1 MSYLTESL
9 TYGPRKAVR
18 NLRRIPML
26 AKTAVRRGVKPAL
39 IQAGQM
45 FGDEVRRDVGMV
57 KMGANALADTASNVW
72 ERPRPGATRS
82 WDSPPAHPTT
92 TPKPRMVQPGQY
104 HGANYDLTVNEPIPR
119 EDIMAARRTMAARK
133 QGAQLPT
140 ALAGAT
146 VPVVPAQDIPV
157 AAPAMAPGMGLA
169 VAPASRRVIRGGMGM
184 DPKASMVT
192 PSDEAAYAANVNRSA
207 VPGLAGDT
215 MTEYQ
220 VDVTGYKPPDKP
232 RPGGVLNAPTVGI
245 NTNRGVISSHD
256 ASPELVRSAMGLR
269 SGVLT
274 TNQLG
279 KDFLARQR
287 GRAGDVNNPARMMQ
301 SVASRRDAMAESD
314 KGRAMAVQGAQI
326 AANQPQMI
334 AGPDGRPV
342 AVVAGGKMGMVPR
355 PEGRQVTT
363 ERRPML
369 NPDGSVMMDKKGKP
383 ITEDVTI
390 DTETGEVV
398 QPAVDPA
405 LAQVSKMQQ
414 ELQQYLQ
421 SKKAGMFNAGK
432 YKGSDSKVQADVEKR
447 KIAIAQELLRIAS
460 GDRDKAIQLAQ
471 QYGIDIS

>member
-1 MSYLTESL
+1 MSKRRRRQPAFFTGAFPSTPPPRE
-9 TYGPRKAVR
+9 GPF
-18 NLRRIPML
+18 PTM
-26 AKTAVRRGVKPAL
+26 PAL
-39 IQAGQM
+39 DYSDPTM
-45 FGDEVRRDVGMV
+45 KFGKSGYGIRMVSAPKRGADPASQPAFYDESFTP
-57 KMGANALADTASNVW
+57 DTVPTPA
-72 ERPRPGATRS
+72 PRP
-82 WDSPPAHPTT
+82 PMP
-92 TPKPRMVQPGQY
+92 
-104 HGANYDLTVNEPIPR
+104 
-119 EDIMAARRTMAARK
+119 
-133 QGAQLPT
+133 
-140 ALAGAT
+140 
-146 VPVVPAQDIPV
+146 
-157 AAPAMAPGMGLA
+157 
-169 VAPASRRVIRGGMGM
+169 
-184 DPKASMVT
+184 
-192 PSDEAAYAANVNRSA
+192 
-207 VPGLAGDT
+207 VPGLALAPAAAP
-215 MTEYQ
+215 Q
-220 VDVTGYKPPDKP
+220 VPPP
-232 RPGGVLNAPTVGI
+232 SPQGASVAALAPHVPAMVAQNPGMLPDPGRQ
-245 NTNRGVISSHD
+245 RGVTFATQGMMGKGVWNRDTYDRFTQNMQPGD
-256 ASPELVRSAMGLR
+256 AAALGTPLRSAPNASAPVYSEQMQGIAPNATPEQARRLLGLR

-274 TNQLG
+274 TNQAG
-279 KDFLARQR
+279 QDFLARQR

-301 SVASRRDAMAESD
+301 SVARRRDAMAESD
-314 KGRAMAVQGAQI
+314 KDRAMAVQGAQI

-447 KIAIAQELLRIAS
+447 KIAIAQELLRIAG